1 MSKFISLITPTFDS
15 SKFINTNLQSVIEQN
30 YSNLE
35 HIFIDNKSNDQTLT
49 ILEEYKQKVNYE
61 VKIISERDQGIYDAF
76 NKGLEISRGEIITIL
91 NSDDFFLKKNTLN
104 KVQEIFSNPQIDVLY
119 GNIKIVKRNNINKL
133 VRSWKT
139 KLTNNKY
146 YMIPHPS
153 FFISNKINAK
163 KFRFDLSYEISA
175 DLDYIIKIFKG
186 GVNSTH
192 INDYIVAQRAGG
204 TSQRFINIIKANIE
218 VFKILKKNNIK
229 NKYLFLLKKLF
240 FKMRQFKNV

>member
-91 NSDDFFLKKNTLN
+91 NSDDFF
-104 KVQEIFSNPQIDVLY
+104 
-119 GNIKIVKRNNINKL
+119 
-133 VRSWKT
+133 
-139 KLTNNKY
+139 
-146 YMIPHPS
+146 
-153 FFISNKINAK
+153 
-163 KFRFDLSYEISA
+163 
-175 DLDYIIKIFKG
+175 
-186 GVNSTH
+186 
-192 INDYIVAQRAGG
+192 
-204 TSQRFINIIKANIE
+204 
-218 VFKILKKNNIK
+218 
-229 NKYLFLLKKLF
+229 
-240 FKMRQFKNV
+240 

>member
-1 MSKFISLITPTFDS
+1 
-15 SKFINTNLQSVIEQN
+15 
-30 YSNLE
+30 
-35 HIFIDNKSNDQTLT
+35 
-49 ILEEYKQKVNYE
+49 
-61 VKIISERDQGIYDAF
+61 
-76 NKGLEISRGEIITIL
+76 
-91 NSDDFFLKKNTLN
+91 
-104 KVQEIFSNPQIDVLY
+104 
-119 GNIKIVKRNNINKL
+119 
-133 VRSWKT
+133 
-139 KLTNNKY
+139 
-146 YMIPHPS
+146 MIPHNPS

>member
-139 KLTNNKY
+139 ELKTKY
-146 YMIPHPS
+146 NIK
-153 FFISNKINAK
+153 IKKIN
-163 KFRFDLSYEISA
+163 
-175 DLDYIIKIFKG
+175 
-186 GVNSTH
+186 
-192 INDYIVAQRAGG
+192 
-204 TSQRFINIIKANIE
+204 
-218 VFKILKKNNIK
+218 
-229 NKYLFLLKKLF
+229 
-240 FKMRQFKNV
+240 